1 MCKNGVFV
9 IILSNTYN
17 SLKIIQEILNNFR
30 NECLSVVCMIDELL
44 EKISNIEKL
53 LNEIDAKIDNFL
65 GFEEL
70 TEEEKEE
77 IRRLREEVRRGD
89 SINFKD
95 AFSD

>member
-1 MCKNGVFV
+1 
-9 IILSNTYN
+9 
-17 SLKIIQEILNNFR
+17 
-30 NECLSVVCMIDELL
+30 MIDELL